1 MLPQDSIIPPIY
13 NDVFKVH
20 WTRHHPSTEECG
32 VNKRAEVHVVP
43 KVHLI
48 LDSIGLGGRKRYDE
62 LTRVV
67 F

>member
-1 MLPQDSIIPPIY
+1 MVVMVL
-13 NDVFKVH
+13 
-20 WTRHHPSTEECG
+20 G
-32 VNKRAEVHVVP
+32 VCAADERGEAHVVP

-48 LDSIGLGGRKRYDE
+48 LDSIGLRGRKRYDE